1 MKIERV
7 QTRNG
12 GFLEI
17 IVPEDFSLDDIEM
30 PTGDELIAASMRYM
44 AKVYQDASQ
53 RIAVATTYAN
63 SAMLSYAETLDVMND
78 DKTME
83 AIAEAVEEDRVE
95 MSEAEK
101 IDYYDEQIRG
111 CRP

>member
-7 QTRNG
+7 RTKYG

-17 IVPEDFSLDDIEM
+17 VVPEDFNMDDIEM
-30 PTGDELIAASMRYM
+30 PTGYELIAASMRYM

-63 SAMLSYAETLDVMND
+63 SAMLSYAETLDIMND
-78 DKTME
+78 AETME
-83 AIAEAVEEDRVE
+83 AIREGHEE
-95 MSEAEK
+95 MSETDKTEFH
-101 IDYYDEQIRG
+101 DEQIRG